1 MTVLIPAYEP
11 TIKLLKLV
19 LELKQKTPYHIL
31 IVDDGSGESYREV
44 FRKVEALGC
53 TVLHHTQNL
62 GKGAALK
69 TGFLYLLPD
78 EAWGGVVCADS
89 DGQHRAEDII
99 RVAEAI
105 GNKAEMVLGTREFT
119 GEVPFKS
126 RLGNRTSSWM
136 LKLSTGMEIKDT
148 QTGLRGYPR
157 SLLCWLLSVNG
168 DRFEYELNLLLS
180 AKDNGIEIRQIPI
193 ETIYDNRNKG
203 THFRPVRDSVKV
215 LAPILKFSGSSIL
228 SGILDFS
235 LLFLFQ
241 NLSGSLLVGVA
252 GARII
257 SSVFNYTVNKS
268 LVFKAKKASN
278 LKSAPKYFVL
288 AAVIM
293 LLNYGLLA
301 FQTKVLGIPG
311 VPAKLLTEVVLF
323 LMSYSVQRIYVFRHR
338 SKDKMG
344 SLQL

>member
-1 MTVLIPAYEP
+1 
-11 TIKLLKLV
+11 
-19 LELKQKTPYHIL
+19 
-31 IVDDGSGESYREV
+31 
-44 FRKVEALGC
+44 
-53 TVLHHTQNL
+53 
-62 GKGAALK
+62 
-69 TGFLYLLPD
+69 
-78 EAWGGVVCADS
+78 
-89 DGQHRAEDII
+89 
-99 RVAEAI
+99 
-105 GNKAEMVLGTREFT
+105 
-119 GEVPFKS
+119 
-126 RLGNRTSSWM
+126 M
-136 LKLSTGMEIKDT
+136 LKLSTGMGIKDT

-157 SLLCWLLSVNG
+157 SLLRWLLSVDG

-180 AKDNGIEIRQIPI
+180 AKDNGIGIRQIPI

-235 LLFLFQ
+235 LLFRFQ

-323 LMSYSVQRIYVFRHR
+323 LMSYSVQSIYVFRHR
-338 SKDKMG
+338 SKDKTK